1 MRKWKCTVCG
11 YVHTGDE
18 PPEKCPVCGADR
30 SKFVEVTPEMPAG
43 EKPQPKR
50 EEPAKPISRLATAAP
65 KGAPKTV
72 DRLSRTIYDLHVH
85 PISVHV
91 PNGLLPV
98 SVFFAFVSVL
108 FAFPPLASASY
119 FNMIFVTCAM
129 PVVLYS
135 GYSDWKSRFKG
146 ALTRVFKIKM
156 ACGAIVTLTALTLVL
171 WRHADPVILTH
182 SSPGRWIF
190 LGIHLVMLAAAT
202 TAGYYGGRLVFKK
215 K

>member
-1 MRKWKCTVCG
+1 MRKWKCSVCG

-30 SKFVEVTPEMPAG
+30 SKFVEVTEEEKKQPAPLPRA
-43 EKPQPKR
+43 PQKTARP
-50 EEPAKPISRLATAAP
+50 EPAIKAALKPADSP
-65 KGAPKTV
+65 FSGW
-72 DRLSRTIYDLHVH
+72 IYKLHAH

-98 SVFFAFVSVL
+98 SVLFVFLSVL

-119 FNMIFVTCAM
+119 FNLIFILCAM

-135 GYSDWKSRFKG
+135 GYSDWQSRFKG

-156 ACGAIVTLTALTLVL
+156 LCGATVTLTAMILVF
-171 WRHADPVILTH
+171 WRTANPVIAVQP
-182 SSPGRWIF
+182 SAGRWLF
-190 LGIHLVMLAAAT
+190 LLIHVVMLAAAT
-202 TAGYYGGRLVFKK
+202 VAGFYGGKLVFKE
-215 K
+215 